1 MGTSLGTAGLGTET
15 IVQLSKH
22 GPQRILFTGRN
33 QKAADSVIQTVKA
46 AAPNVEVSFIAC
58 DFTSLD
64 SVKNAGHQ
72 IVSSVSRLDLLFC
85 NAGVM
90 AVPKGTTKDGYEI
103 QFGIN
108 HLAHALLVKLLLP
121 VLMRTTEESGSD
133 VRIIFNTS
141 VGFAF
146 ASTIDFP
153 KLRTEQEMGALGAF
167 KRYGQS
173 KLANILYAR
182 QLAEHYPAIT
192 TLSVHPGV
200 VNTGLVSGLSTFN
213 RHFVNVTTVGRQV
226 TVAEGAKNQLWA
238 ATTKKNNIV
247 NGMFYEPVGKV
258 GQTTAASKNNK
269 LAAELWTWTEEQ
281 ISPLL

>member
-1 MGTSLGTAGLGTET
+1 LGTET

-22 GPQRILFTGRN
+22 NPQHILFTGRN
-33 QKAADSVIQTVKA
+33 QKAADSVIQTVKS
-46 AAPNVEVSFIAC
+46 AAPNVDVTFFTC
-58 DFTSLD
+58 DFTSLE
-64 SVKNAGHQ
+64 SVKAAGNA
-72 IVSSVSRLDLLFC
+72 ITSSVSRLDLVFC

-90 AVPKGTTKDGYEI
+90 AVPKATTKDGYEI

-108 HLAHALLVKLLLP
+108 HLAHALLLKLLLP
-121 VLMRTTEESGSD
+121 VLLRTTEEPGSD
-133 VRIIFNTS
+133 VRIVFNTS
-141 VGFAF
+141 VGFAL

-153 KLRTEQEMGALGAF
+153 TLRSEQDMGALGAF

-192 TLSVHPGV
+192 TVSIHPGV
-200 VNTGLVSGLSTFN
+200 INTGLVSGLSTFN
-213 RHFVNVTTVGRQV
+213 RHFVSLSTIGRQV

-238 ATTKKNNIV
+238 ATTKKDTIV

-269 LAAELWTWTEEQ
+269 LAAELWNWTEEQ
-281 ISPLL
+281 MKSFL